1 VSNSFTTA
9 EGTRPEAFGPV
20 EWVLVGIPAAIWGTS
35 FLLIAI
41 ALDDLEPGLIAFG
54 RIAAGAAALGMLPAA
69 RPQVARGDWRR
80 LWLLAFFWMAFP
92 FMLFPLAEQHID
104 SSLAG
109 MLNGAV
115 PLFTAVVATVL
126 LRRLPGPRQVAGLL
140 IGFLGVVGVMWPA
153 IDGDASP
160 FGAALVLVAAASYG
174 IGINLVVPIQQRYG
188 SIPVLF
194 RSQLCALVL
203 TAPFALAGAPGSDFT
218 WQGVTS
224 VVALGVGA
232 TALAFVAMVTLTG
245 RAGATRASIAVY
257 FTPLVAIAVGVAF
270 RDEHVAAA
278 SIAGVLL
285 VLLGAWLTSR
295 AERPVTLATAGA
307 G

>member
-1 VSNSFTTA
+1 
-9 EGTRPEAFGPV
+9 
-20 EWVLVGIPAAIWGTS
+20 VLVVIPATIWGTS

-41 ALDDLEPGLIAFG
+41 ALDDLEPGVIAFG
-54 RIAAGAAALGMLPAA
+54 RIAAGAAAIGVLPAA
-69 RPQVARGDWRR
+69 RPRVARADWRR

-115 PLFTAVVATVL
+115 PLFTAIVATVL

-140 IGFLGVVGVMWPA
+140 IGFVGVVGVMWPA

-160 FGAALVLVAAASYG
+160 LGACLVLVAAASYG
-174 IGINLVVPIQQRYG
+174 IGINLVVPVQQRYG

-203 TAPFALAGAPGSDFT
+203 TAPFAFAGAPGSDFA

-224 VVALGVGA
+224 VLLLGAGA
-232 TALAFVAMVTLTG
+232 TALAYVALITLTG

-270 RDEHVAAA
+270 RDEHVAGA

-295 AERPVTLATAGA
+295 AERPVSVAAAGA

>member
-1 VSNSFTTA
+1 
-9 EGTRPEAFGPV
+9 
-20 EWVLVGIPAAIWGTS
+20 
-35 FLLIAI
+35 
-41 ALDDLEPGLIAFG
+41 
-54 RIAAGAAALGMLPAA
+54 
-69 RPQVARGDWRR
+69 
-80 LWLLAFFWMAFP
+80 
-92 FMLFPLAEQHID
+92 
-104 SSLAG
+104 
-109 MLNGAV
+109 
-115 PLFTAVVATVL
+115 
-126 LRRLPGPRQVAGLL
+126 
-140 IGFLGVVGVMWPA
+140 
-153 IDGDASP
+153 
-160 FGAALVLVAAASYG
+160 
-174 IGINLVVPIQQRYG
+174 
-188 SIPVLF
+188 VLF

-203 TAPFALAGAPGSDFT
+203 TAPVALAGAPGSDFT